1 MRLTAPELPG
11 AMRPMSRVPALMAL
25 GVALISVGACCPVR
39 TGQLTGRWVAIAG
52 ESGQGAGIATSPAL
66 AQPLALVAPSEAC
79 FSNQQLREHFGPGC
93 EENEAEAAASP
104 DLTDDPTLGNQPT
117 PGDVRWYCDRRTVV
131 RVVLARCPGTNTFR
145 VRQLAVSIAAEGQ

>member
-1 MRLTAPELPG
+1 
-11 AMRPMSRVPALMAL
+11 MSRVPAFMAL
-25 GVALISVGACCPVR
+25 GVALTSVGACCPVR

-52 ESGQGAGIATSPAL
+52 ENGQGAGIATKPAL
-66 AQPLALVAPSEAC
+66 AQPLALTAPSEAC

-104 DLTDDPTLGNQPT
+104 DLTDDPTQGNQPT
-117 PGDVRWYCDRRTVV
+117 PGEVHWYCDRRTVV

-145 VRQLAVSIAAEGQ
+145 VRQLAVSIAAEGR